1 MYEQGLV
8 VLDPFRPF
16 RLAPSDRASSTE
28 LRLKVDGP
36 RGVNLEIE
44 RSFNLNEWQF
54 WRSITVGGLPTEVS
68 DPEPAAPQC
77 FYRASIR

>member
-16 RLAPSDRASSTE
+16 RLGLLSRASSRE

-36 RGVNLEIE
+36 RGVKLEIE
-44 RSFNLNEWQF
+44 RSANLNEWQF
-54 WRSITVGGLPTEVS
+54 WRSITLGGLPAEVS